1 MQDERK
7 GRRACLLCLSALIAA
22 PPTAAPAAE
31 TPGRRGPQGGAAPPA
46 TQATPPRKR
55 PPTGEARR
63 PGAANRAAAPHA
75 SNAVPPIDGSPQP
88 SRRPGWDA
96 APVPNS
102 NVQPPAAERR
112 QTGPDVSFGVPTPP
126 VVGEG
131 QSFRANDPSP
141 QARQQQQQQGGGLRL
156 PSPGAT
162 VRVPF

>member
-1 MQDERK
+1 MQDDERK
-7 GRRACLLCLSALIAA
+7 GRRACLLCLSALVAA

-31 TPGRRGPQGGAAPPA
+31 SPERAGPRPGAASPA
-46 TQATPPRKR
+46 TQASPTRRR
-55 PPTGEARR
+55 PPAREARR
-63 PGAANRAAAPHA
+63 PAANRAASSPA
-75 SNAVPPIDGSPQP
+75 SSTVPPIDGPPPP

-102 NVQPPAAERR
+102 NVLPPAAERH
-112 QTGPDVSFGVPTPP
+112 QTRPDVSLGVPTPP
-126 VVGEG
+126 VISEG
-131 QSFRANDPSP
+131 QSFRSNDPSP